1 MGWLG
6 YLKQVMSSIL
16 GKTCLEPIIK
26 WPGGKERELPQIVQ
40 YAPTS
45 FSRLFD
51 PFVGGGSV
59 FMALQA
65 EAYFI
70 NDYSEELVSLYQNI
84 KSNDENFFRLVRE
97 IDESWMRAS
106 DFVKDEYPIIEG
118 IYLRYRDSLNQF
130 DLKSRLECYCND
142 NSLKIENVLSES
154 FFDKYL
160 LLKELK
166 ANLFRKCTRMRDL
179 ETENGL
185 LSESDLYDNV
195 EACVKSAL
203 YMYYRTIYNRKEKKE
218 IHSALFFF
226 LRNYA
231 YSGMFRYNSRG
242 EFNVPY
248 GGIAYNSK
256 TLSKKLNFYK
266 TQDVQKKFMHT
277 EIHNKDFEQ
286 FLRVSHLLSDDF
298 VFLDPPYDSEF
309 STYANNEFSKEDHK
323 RLANYLINECPARW
337 MLIIKHTDFIYG
349 LYANKEG
356 VNIRAFNKEYVV
368 SFMNRNNKKVTH
380 LLITNYV

>member
-1 MGWLG
+1 
-6 YLKQVMSSIL
+6 MSNRL

-40 YAPTS
+40 YAPKEY
-45 FSRLFD
+45 SRLFD

-70 NDYSEELVSLYQNI
+70 NDYSEELISLYQNI
-84 KSNDENFFRLVRE
+84 KSKDEYFFRFVGE
-97 IDESWMRAS
+97 IDESWMKIG
-106 DFVKDEYPIIEG
+106 DFVKEESPIIEG
-118 IYLRYRDSLNQF
+118 IYLRYRESLNKT
-130 DLKSRLECYCND
+130 DLKSRLECFCND
-142 NSLKIENVLSES
+142 TSLKIESVLSES
-154 FFDKYL
+154 FCYKDL
-160 LLKELK
+160 LVKELK
-166 ANLFRKCTRMRDL
+166 SNLFRKCTRMRDL
-179 ETENGL
+179 ETENGQL
-185 LSESDLYDNV
+185 PKSDLCDNI
-195 EACVKSAL
+195 EACAKSAL
-203 YMYYRTIYNRKEKKE
+203 YMYYRTIYNRKENTD
-218 IHSALFFF
+218 IQSALFFF

-231 YSGMFRYNSRG
+231 YSGMFRYNSKG

-256 TLSKKLNFYK
+256 TLSKKLNFYR
-266 TQDVQKKFMHT
+266 TQKVQKKFKLT

-286 FLRVSHLLSDDF
+286 FLRESHLLNDDF

-309 STYANNEFSKEDHK
+309 STYAQNEFSKEDQK
-323 RLANYLINECPARW
+323 RLANYLINDCPARW

-356 VNIRAFNKEYVV
+356 VNIRAFEKEYVV

>member
-1 MGWLG
+1 
-6 YLKQVMSSIL
+6 MSSCL
-16 GKTCLEPIIK
+16 GKTHLEPIIK
-26 WPGGKERELPQIVQ
+26 WPGGKEKELPQIAQ
-40 YAPTS
+40 YAPAG

-65 EAYFI
+65 ESYFI

-84 KSNDENFFRLVRE
+84 KSNNENFFRFAKE
-97 IDESWMRAS
+97 IDESWMRIGI
-106 DFVKDEYPIIEG
+106 FVKDEYPVLEG
-118 IYLRYRDSLNQF
+118 IYLQYRDSLNKC

-142 NSLKIENVLSES
+142 ISLKIENVLSES
-154 FFDKYL
+154 IFYKDL
-160 LLKELK
+160 LLKEIK
-166 ANLFRKCTRMRDL
+166 ANLSRKFTRMRDL

-185 LSESDLYDNV
+185 LSVSDLYDNV

-203 YMYYRTIYNRKEKKE
+203 YMYYRTIYNRKENKE
-218 IHSALFFF
+218 IHTALFFF

-231 YSGMFRYNSRG
+231 YSGMFRYNSKG

-256 TLSKKLNFYK
+256 TLSKKLNFYR
-266 TQDVQKKFMHT
+266 TQDVQKKFILT

-286 FLRVSHLLSDDF
+286 FLRDSPLQNDDF

-309 STYANNEFSKEDHK
+309 STYANNEFSKEDQK
-323 RLANYLINECPARW
+323 RLANYLINDCPARW
-337 MLIIKHTDFIYG
+337 MLIIKHTDFIYE

-356 VNIRAFNKEYVV
+356 VNIRSFDKEYVV